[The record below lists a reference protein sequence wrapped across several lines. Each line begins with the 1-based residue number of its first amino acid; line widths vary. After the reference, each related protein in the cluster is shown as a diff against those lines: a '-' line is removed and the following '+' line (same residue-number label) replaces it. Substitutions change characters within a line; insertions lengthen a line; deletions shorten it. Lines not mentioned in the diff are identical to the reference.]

1 MIVPPVN
8 LFGLTEA
15 ELAALLTADGIPRF
29 RAAQLVYWMYNRR
42 CTVFEEMTNLP
53 KQLRAALAERYVIRH
68 PELVTAQTSA
78 DGTVKYLFAL
88 DDDRRIE
95 TVLIPSESEEAGV
108 PKRLT
113 LCMSTQV
120 GCALGCAF
128 CATATMKL
136 VRNLT
141 TGEIVGQWAAVQRML
156 ESRITNLVYMGMG
169 EPMHNY
175 DAVMRSVEI
184 ITHEKTCGVAASHI
198 TISTAG
204 LVEGIRR
211 MADESHKVKLAISL
225 HATSDG
231 FRSSL
236 MPINR
241 RHDLEEVVA
250 AASYY
255 YQHTRRRVT
264 WEYILFEGRNDTA
277 EDVRRL
283 AKLTRRV
290 PSKVNL
296 IPFHPI
302 DAAGAADTGLRAT
315 QRARIEAF
323 AAELRALHVTV
334 MLRSSS
340 GRDIDAACG
349 QLAVRQERSRRAT
362 GTVESRA

>member
-1 MIVPPVN
+1 MTLTPVN

-15 ELAALLTADGIPRF
+15 ELVALLSEDGIARF

-42 CTVFEEMTNLP
+42 STSFEEMSNLP
-53 KQLRAALAERYVIRH
+53 KLLRATLARRFVIRH
-68 PELVTAQTSA
+68 PELVMAQTSA

-136 VRNLT
+136 VRNLSA
-141 TGEIVGQWAAVQRML
+141 GEIVGQWAAVQRML
-156 ESRITNLVYMGMG
+156 EARITNLVYMGMG

-175 DAVMRSVEI
+175 EAVMRSVEI
-184 ITHEKTCGVAASHI
+184 ITHEKTSGVAASHI

-204 LVEGIRR
+204 LVDGIRR
-211 MADESHKVKLAISL
+211 MADESRKVKLAISL
-225 HATSDG
+225 HATGDG
-231 FRSSL
+231 FRSTL

-241 RHDLEEVVA
+241 RHDLDEVVA

-255 YQHTRRRVT
+255 YQRTRRRVT
-264 WEYILFEGRNDTA
+264 WEYILFEGRNDSA

-315 QRARIEAF
+315 PRSRIEAF
-323 AAELRALHVTV
+323 AAELRALNVTV

-349 QLAVRQERSRRAT
+349 QLAVRQQPTRHAAGTDAARA
-362 GTVESRA
+362 